1 MIMTMNTTS
10 INIASRFYM
19 FQGNIIQT
27 ESLPPNAYSSISFL
41 LSSLQTDSI
50 PFFFLTL
57 AFVVPL
63 CFQRATKTLRK
74 EISGKVYKKTEL
86 KVYSLFLSLLSHIK
100 CQGRELQITFQ
111 QMLFLD
117 LWGLYHNL
125 GIPPKSPL
133 APSLTNFPLS
143 TFRLFQKKS
152 VCILNFRI

>member
-1 MIMTMNTTS
+1 MHIPLS
-10 INIASRFYM
+10 PSF
-19 FQGNIIQT
+19 
-27 ESLPPNAYSSISFL
+27 FL
-41 LSSLQTDSI
+41 LFKLTVYL
-50 PFFFLTL
+50 FFLTL

-63 CFQRATKTLRK
+63 CFQRASKTLRK

-133 APSLTNFPLS
+133 APGLTNFPLC